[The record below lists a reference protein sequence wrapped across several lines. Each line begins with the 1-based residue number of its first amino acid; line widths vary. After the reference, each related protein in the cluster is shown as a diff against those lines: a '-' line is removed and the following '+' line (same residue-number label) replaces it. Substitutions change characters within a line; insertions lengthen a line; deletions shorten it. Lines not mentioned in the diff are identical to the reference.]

1 MAAEYQVSV
10 NAFVNGLGKG
20 TEKKNIFTGSV
31 APEVTCSTEQQMQET
46 ADVAE
51 ALNIGAVDTILG
63 IWIRAIDNDL
73 AVDTSYV
80 TTFNAELVIPEGE
93 AHYFKPSGTVYIK
106 NNTAL
111 EKCTFEFLV
120 IGVQD

>member
-1 MAAEYQVSV
+1 MAASYNVTVNVSIS
-10 NAFVNGLGKG
+10 GLGKG
-20 TEKKNIFTGSV
+20 TEKKNTFQGDT

-51 ALNIGAVDTILG
+51 ALNVGAVDTVLG
-63 IWIRAIDNDL
+63 VWIRAIDNDL
-73 AVDTSYV
+73 AVDTSYAA
-80 TTFNAELVIPEGE
+80 TFSAELIIPEGE

-111 EKCTFEFLV
+111 EKCTFEYLV
-120 IGVQD
+120 IGVQS

>member
-1 MAAEYQVSV
+1 MSATYNVTVNVSV
-10 NAFVNGLGKG
+10 DGLGRG
-20 TEKKNIFTGSV
+20 TEKKNTFAGDT
-31 APEVTCSTEQQMQET
+31 APEVTCGTEQQMQET

-51 ALNIGAVDTILG
+51 ALNVGAVDTIFG
-63 IWIRAIDNDL
+63 VWIRAIDNDL

-80 TTFNAELVIPEGE
+80 TTFSTELIIPEGE
-93 AHYFKPSGTVYIK
+93 AHYFKPSGTVYVK